1 MNVSN
6 QPNPYEFTEAD
17 TCREFVTPAIKAS
30 GLCETPSGKRIDFNR
45 YLKLMPDV
53 SAQVGIKRV

>member
-1 MNVSN
+1 MNVSS
-6 QPNPYEFTEAD
+6 QRNPYEFTEAD

-30 GLCETPSGKRIDFNR
+30 VLCETPSGKRIDFNR
-45 YLKLMPDV
+45 YLKLMPDI